1 MAYDRDHLR
10 NEISGN
16 PDESI
21 FIRPAGPG
29 DLAGNE
35 YRHRP
40 PRPPAGTFWI
50 TSCVYWRSRSSMEL
64 EGGEEVSR
72 LLGDLGGSLP
82 VADFEIRSSDEVS
95 SSLGS
100 KSLSSRSLSVWR
112 GLGTRLVL
120 ARLSPVRV
128 WLRETKSNAK

>member
-1 MAYDRDHLR
+1 
-10 NEISGN
+10 
-16 PDESI
+16 
-21 FIRPAGPG
+21 
-29 DLAGNE
+29 
-35 YRHRP
+35 
-40 PRPPAGTFWI
+40 
-50 TSCVYWRSRSSMEL
+50 MEL

-82 VADFEIRSSDEVS
+82 VADFEIGSSDEVS
-95 SSLGS
+95 SSLAS

-128 WLRETKSNAK
+128 WLRETESNAK